1 MYKLIILGIF
11 FPMFILTAPN
21 AYAVTSADRYN
32 NGFSHGEQQAATD
45 FQNHSPFNLDCG
57 KHTRYYCIGYSQGY
71 NTKWNNLSV
80 QTKPHTIPS
89 PPITS
94 SVNANISRIAP
105 SNSNT
110 STISIHTVNTI
121 QASNN
126 SILAQEEPIIRKV
139 IASNINNAILMAE
152 GSVKDNISVSVNT
165 KVINQLANRVS
176 TTQGIDFTKELVATE
191 LAAAI
196 NTIKTNTI
204 VVDNQAV
211 CTGIYTPTNRACA
224 FTISIHS

>member
-11 FPMFILTAPN
+11 FPMLILTTPN

-71 NTKWNNLSV
+71 NTKWNSLV

-94 SVNANISRIAP
+94 SVNANISSIAP

-191 LAAAI
+191 LVAAI

>member
-1 MYKLIILGIF
+1 MYKLMIVGIF
-11 FPMFILTAPN
+11 FPMLILTAPN
-21 AYAVTSADRYN
+21 AYAVTSADRYT

-71 NTKWNNLSV
+71 NTKWNSLV

-94 SVNANISRIAP
+94 RVNANISRIAP

-121 QASNN
+121 QASNS
-126 SILAQEEPIIRKV
+126 SILAQEEPIIRKI

-211 CTGIYTPTNRACA
+211 CTGIYTPNNRVCA
-224 FTISIHS
+224 FTISIHG

>member
-11 FPMFILTAPN
+11 FPMLILTVPN

-71 NTKWNNLSV
+71 NTKWNSLV

-152 GSVKDNISVSVNT
+152 GRVKDNISVSVNT
-165 KVINQLANRVS
+165 KVLNQLANRVS

-204 VVDNQAV
+204 VIDNQAV
-211 CTGIYTPTNRACA
+211 CTGIYSPTNRACA
-224 FTISIHS
+224 FTISITS

>member
-11 FPMFILTAPN
+11 FPMLILTAPN

-71 NTKWNNLSV
+71 NTKWNSLV
-80 QTKPHTIPS
+80 QTKPQTIPS

-94 SVNANISRIAP
+94 RVNANISRIAP

-110 STISIHTVNTI
+110 STITIHTANTI

-126 SILAQEEPIIRKV
+126 SILAQEEPIIRKI

-165 KVINQLANRVS
+165 KVINQLADRVS

-196 NTIKTNTI
+196 NTIKTKTI

-211 CTGIYTPTNRACA
+211 CTGIYTPNNRACA

>member
-11 FPMFILTAPN
+11 FPMLILATPN

-71 NTKWNNLSV
+71 NTKWNSLV

-94 SVNANISRIAP
+94 SVKANISSIAP

-191 LAAAI
+191 LVAAI

>member
-11 FPMFILTAPN
+11 FPMLILTTPN

-57 KHTRYYCIGYSQGY
+57 KHTMYYCIGYSQGY
-71 NTKWNNLSV
+71 NTKWNSLV

-94 SVNANISRIAP
+94 SVNANISSIAP

-191 LAAAI
+191 LVAAI